1 MDLRPLGDIQR
12 HRKKRRYAATKY
24 RNGTY
29 ATLNRSIL
37 EPERVLQ
44 QFDISLKDVVAIFPY
59 GSRIYG
65 CHTKDSDHDW
75 VIVYGSYL
83 LPSGA
88 FKDNAISSDDRSH
101 QAICF
106 SRTGFRAAIDSYDI
120 TALECIFLPEEKQML
135 SKMKFDI
142 RKWSRSE
149 MAAAI
154 ISKASASW
162 HLAHKA
168 VMDADMEKAKKSVYH
183 ALRILG
189 FGLQLAETGR
199 IMDYSAHNRL
209 RESILY
215 APDFTLK
222 DYIGMRNNF
231 METIREKTN

>member
-1 MDLRPLGDIQR
+1 
-12 HRKKRRYAATKY
+12 
-24 RNGTY
+24 
-29 ATLNRSIL
+29 
-37 EPERVLQ
+37 
-44 QFDISLKDVVAIFPY
+44 
-59 GSRIYG
+59 
-65 CHTKDSDHDW
+65 
-75 VIVYGSYL
+75 
-83 LPSGA
+83 
-88 FKDNAISSDDRSH
+88 
-101 QAICF
+101 
-106 SRTGFRAAIDSYDI
+106 
-120 TALECIFLPEEKQML
+120 
-135 SKMKFDI
+135 
-142 RKWSRSE
+142 